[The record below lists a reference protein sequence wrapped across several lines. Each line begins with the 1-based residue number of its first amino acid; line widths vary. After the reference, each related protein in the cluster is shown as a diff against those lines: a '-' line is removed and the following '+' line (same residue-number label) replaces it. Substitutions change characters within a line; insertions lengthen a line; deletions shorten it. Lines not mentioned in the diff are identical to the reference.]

1 MNILKFHF
9 GLLLALSI
17 FLTTV
22 VPRNVHAGSFENYQM
37 TDRDVE
43 IGSIFNQ
50 FHYAMTVEWDQID
63 ESFPIEAEKNL
74 TQALDNLIAQGISSD
89 EIQKYMENYL
99 LKGKAGTEYNR
110 FLSALRSQGRSSQEI
125 TAMTTDFMG
134 SNLNEGVSFNGEGP
148 GGGRGTSLLTTVV
161 IVVLV
166 VAVTHLLLKKDKGDD
181 HGCHKKCH

>member
-9 GLLLALSI
+9 GFLLAFSI
-17 FLTTV
+17 FFTTV
-22 VPRNVHAGSFENYQM
+22 IPKNVQAASVESYYM
-37 TDRDVE
+37 SDKDVE
-43 IGSIFNQ
+43 IGNIFNQ

-63 ESFPIEAEKNL
+63 ESFPEEAERRLSESLNGL
-74 TQALDNLIAQGISSD
+74 MAQGVSAE
-89 EIQKYMENYL
+89 EIQKYMESHL
-99 LKGKAGTEYNR
+99 LNGKVGVEYNR

-125 TAMTTDFMG
+125 TSMTTDFM
-134 SNLNEGVSFNGEGP
+134 STNLNEGLSFNGEGP
-148 GGGRGTSLLTTVV
+148 GGRGTSLLTTVV